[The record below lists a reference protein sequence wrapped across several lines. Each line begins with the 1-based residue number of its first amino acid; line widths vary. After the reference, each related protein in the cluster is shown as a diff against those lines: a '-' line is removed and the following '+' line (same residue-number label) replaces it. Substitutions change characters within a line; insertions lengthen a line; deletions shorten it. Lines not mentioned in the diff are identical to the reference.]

1 MTIGGIAGLR
11 GGATLSAMK
20 SFFGFLLILLLIGGG
35 LKLAGQ
41 RLPVLDYQF
50 GGLFFGPKVE
60 VIQPDLHL
68 P

>member
-1 MTIGGIAGLR
+1 
-11 GGATLSAMK
+11 MK
-20 SFFGFLLILLLIGGG
+20 SFALFLIALLLIGGG

-41 RLPVLDYQF
+41 RLPVLDYKF

>member
-1 MTIGGIAGLR
+1 
-11 GGATLSAMK
+11 MK

>member
-1 MTIGGIAGLR
+1 
-11 GGATLSAMK
+11 MK

-35 LKLAGQ
+35 MKLAGMKV
-41 RLPVLDYQF
+41 PVLDYKF